1 MALCSSAVFNKGSP
15 YYDEASL
22 LAGQGFKVCEAAFEY
37 IPRRPEESVLYKV
50 VAENI
55 SQETVVRS
63 QESAPPPAMP
73 D

>member
-1 MALCSSAVFNKGSP
+1 
-15 YYDEASL
+15 

-37 IPRRPEESVLYKV
+37 IPHRPEESVLYSV
-50 VAENI
+50 VAEKL
-55 SQETVVRS
+55 S

>member
-1 MALCSSAVFNKGSP
+1 MAICPSAVFNKESP
-15 YYDEASL
+15 YYDEVSL
-22 LAGQGFKVCEAAFEY
+22 LAGQGFKVCEGPFEY

-50 VAENI
+50 MAENI
-55 SQETVVRS
+55 SQESGDRS